1 MKKIAVSIHA
11 RKNFIPDVIKDLDG
25 LDYIHVDV
33 ADGKFANVRHINL
46 DTFRI
51 LKENYNTPI
60 IAHMMVVN
68 PFDYIDKIIKY
79 LHSFT
84 FHLEIKENKWLIINE
99 IKNRGKNVGIAINP
113 NTKISEIIPYLD
125 VIDLV
130 LVMCVH
136 PGRSGQKFI
145 PQSIDKVNRLTEY
158 KKEFE
163 FEIEVDGGI
172 NLENAE
178 KLNVDIL
185 SSTSTILNSKTPNTI
200 IQLLKNSE
208 RYK

>member
-11 RKNFIPDVIKDLDG
+11 KKNFNPNIIKDLDG

-33 ADGKFANVRHINL
+33 ADGKFANVRYTNL

-51 LKENYNTPI
+51 LKENYNIPI

-79 LHSFT
+79 VHSFT
-84 FHLEIKENKWLIINE
+84 FHLEIKGNKWLIINE
-99 IKNRGKNVGIAINP
+99 IKNRGKSTGIAINP

-125 VIDLV
+125 AIDLV
-130 LVMCVH
+130 LVMCVY
-136 PGRSGQKFI
+136 PGRAGQRFI
-145 PQSIDKVNRLTEY
+145 PQSVDKVNHLTKY
-158 KKEFE
+158 KKDFD

-178 KLNVDIL
+178 KLNADIL
-185 SSTSTILNSKTPNTI
+185 SSTSTILNSITPNTI
-200 IQLLKNSE
+200 IQMLKHSE

>member
-1 MKKIAVSIHA
+1 MRKIAVSIHA
-11 RKNFIPDVIKDLDG
+11 RKNFNPDIIRDLDG

-33 ADGKFANVRHINL
+33 ADGKFADVRYTNL

-51 LKENYNTPI
+51 LKENYNIPI

-68 PFDYIDKIIKY
+68 PFDYIDENIKY

-84 FHLEIKENKWLIINE
+84 FHLEIKENKWPIINE

-113 NTKISEIIPYLD
+113 DTKISEIIPYLD
-125 VIDLV
+125 AIDLV
-130 LVMCVH
+130 LVMCVY

-145 PQSIDKVNRLTEY
+145 PQSIDKVDLLTEY
-158 KKEFE
+158 KKDFE

-178 KLNVDIL
+178 KLNADIL
-185 SSTSTILNSKTPNTI
+185 SSTSTILNSNNPNTI
-200 IQLLKNSE
+200 IQLLKHTE
-208 RYK
+208 RHK

>member
-11 RKNFIPDVIKDLDG
+11 RKNLNPDLIKDLDG

-33 ADGKFANVRHINL
+33 ADGNFANVKHSNL
-46 DTFRI
+46 DTFRL
-51 LKENYNTPI
+51 LKENYNIPI

-68 PFDYIDKIIKY
+68 PFDYIDKILEY
-79 LHSFT
+79 LHTFT
-84 FHLEIKENKWLIINE
+84 FHLEIKGNKWLIINE
-99 IKNRGKNVGIAINP
+99 VKNRGKNIGIAINP

-125 VIDLV
+125 AIDLV

-136 PGRSGQKFI
+136 PGRSGQKFM
-145 PQSIDKVNRLTEY
+145 PQSIDRVNRLTVY
-158 KKEFE
+158 KKDYD

-178 KLNVDIL
+178 KLNADIL
-185 SSTSTILNSKTPNTI
+185 SSTSTILNSNTPNTI
-200 IQLLKNSE
+200 IQLLKSSE
-208 RYK
+208 KSK

>member
-11 RKNFIPDVIKDLDG
+11 RKNFNPDVIKDLDG

-33 ADGKFANVRHINL
+33 ADGEFANVRHINL

-51 LKENYNTPI
+51 LKENYNIPI

-68 PFDYIDKIIKY
+68 PFDCIDKIIKY

-130 LVMCVH
+130 LVMCVY
-136 PGRSGQKFI
+136 PGSSGQKFI
-145 PQSIDKVNRLTEY
+145 PQSIDKVNRLKVY
-158 KKEFE
+158 KKDFD

-172 NLENAE
+172 NIENAG
-178 KLNVDIL
+178 KLNADIL
-185 SSTSTILNSKTPNTI
+185 SSTSTILNSKTPNSI
-200 IQLLKNSE
+200 IQLLKYSE

>member
-11 RKNFIPDVIKDLDG
+11 RKNFNPHIIKDIDG

-33 ADGKFANVRHINL
+33 ADGVFANVKHVNL

-51 LKENYNTPI
+51 LKENYNIPI
-60 IAHMMVVN
+60 IAHMMVVK
-68 PFDYIDKIIKY
+68 PFDYIDKIVKY

-84 FHLEIKENKWLIINE
+84 FHLEIEGNKWHIINE
-99 IKNRGKNVGIAINP
+99 IKNRGKKIGIAINP
-113 NTKISEIIPYLD
+113 NTKISEIIPYLEA
-125 VIDLV
+125 INLV

-136 PGRSGQKFI
+136 PGKSGQKFI
-145 PQSIDKVNRLTEY
+145 TQSIDKVNSLSEY
-158 KKEFE
+158 KKDFD

-178 KLNVDIL
+178 KLNADIL
-185 SSTSTILNSKTPNTI
+185 SSTSTILNSDTPNTI
-200 IQLLKNSE
+200 IQLLKHSD
-208 RYK
+208 RKK

>member
-11 RKNFIPDVIKDLDG
+11 KENFYPDVIKDLDG

-33 ADGKFANVRHINL
+33 ADGEFSNVRYTNL

-51 LKENYNTPI
+51 LKEEYDIPI

-68 PFDYIDKIIKY
+68 PFDYIDRIIKY
-79 LHSFT
+79 LHTFT
-84 FHLEIKENKWLIINE
+84 FHLEIKENKWVIINE
-99 IKNRGKNVGIAINP
+99 IKNRGKNIGIAINP
-113 NTKISEIIPYLD
+113 NTKISEVIPYLD
-125 VIDLV
+125 AIDLV

-136 PGRSGQKFI
+136 PGGSGQKFI
-145 PQSIDKVNRLTEY
+145 PKSIDKVNRLTLY
-158 KKEFE
+158 KKNFD

-178 KLNVDIL
+178 KLNADIL
-185 SSTSTILNSKTPNTI
+185 SSTSTILNSNTPNKI
-200 IQLLKNSE
+200 IKLLKHSE

>member
-11 RKNFIPDVIKDLDG
+11 RNNFNPNVIKDLDE

-33 ADGKFANVRHINL
+33 ADGKFANVRYINL

-51 LKENYNTPI
+51 LKENYNIPI
-60 IAHMMVVN
+60 IAHMMVFN

-84 FHLEIKENKWLIINE
+84 FHLEIEGDKWPIINE
-99 IKNRGKNVGIAINP
+99 IKNRGKNIGIAINP
-113 NTKISEIIPYLD
+113 NTKISELIPYLD
-125 VIDLV
+125 AIDLV
-130 LVMCVH
+130 LVMCVY
-136 PGRSGQKFI
+136 PGRAGQKFI
-145 PQSIDKVNRLTEY
+145 PQSIDKVNRLIVY
-158 KKEFE
+158 KKDFD

-178 KLNVDIL
+178 KLNADIL
-185 SSTSTILNSKTPNTI
+185 SSTSTILNSKNPNTI
-200 IQLLKNSE
+200 IQLLKHSE

>member
-1 MKKIAVSIHA
+1 MKKIAISIHA
-11 RKNFIPDVIKDLDG
+11 RKNFNPDVIKDLDG

-125 VIDLV
+125 AIDLV
-130 LVMCVH
+130 LVMCVY
-136 PGRSGQKFI
+136 PGRAGQKFI
-145 PQSIDKVNRLTEY
+145 PQSIDKINRLTVY
-158 KKEFE
+158 KQDFD

-178 KLNVDIL
+178 KLNADIL
-185 SSTSTILNSKTPNTI
+185 SSTSTILNSNTPNTI
-200 IQLLKNSE
+200 IQLLKHSD
-208 RYK
+208 R